1 MDKVQIFLRLRKGCR
16 AVKTGV
22 VHPLVG
28 YNNRALHFREMGN
41 GVLRQNCKIV
51 GANQLRYTVVNFRIG
66 VIRTTGKDDSSV
78 SGLLHP
84 HQGFFSLFLYISS
97 RLKKLFPSKMG
108 GISNFLFRKIPFL
121 KLLADFF
128 NRPVSSRL
136 HGILNLLRV
145 HKNLCE
151 LIREDFFVRKGE
163 EGLHKENALLL
174 EIFHIV
180 FNVFRIGSN
189 HGAVIVIAS
198 SGGLISFIGNTGV
211 ENEFLSLV
219 D

>member
-1 MDKVQIFLRLRKGCR
+1 MI
-16 AVKTGV
+16 
-22 VHPLVG
+22 HPLVG
-28 YNNRALHFREMGN
+28 YNNRTLHFRKVGN
-41 GVLRQNCKIV
+41 GIFCQHGKIV
-51 GANQLRYTVVNFRIG
+51 GANQLRDTVVNFRIG
-66 VIRTTGKDDSSV
+66 VIRTTGKDNPSV
-78 SGLLHP
+78 PGLLHP

-128 NRPVSSRL
+128 NRPVSGRL
-136 HGILNLLRV
+136 HGVFNLLRMD
-145 HKNLCE
+145 KNLSQ
-151 LIREDFFVRKGE
+151 LIGKNLLVGEGE

-174 EIFHIV
+174 EIFYIV

-189 HGAVIVIAS
+189 HGAVIVITC